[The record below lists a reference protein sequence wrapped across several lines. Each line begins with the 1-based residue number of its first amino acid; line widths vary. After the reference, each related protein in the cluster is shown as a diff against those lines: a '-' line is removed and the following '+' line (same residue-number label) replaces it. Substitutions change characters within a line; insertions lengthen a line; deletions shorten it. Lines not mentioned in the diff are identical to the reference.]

1 MLKMKRIGF
10 HIYALSQLIIL
21 AMSQFIFG
29 GNMKPKISDLLFTL
43 LFIGLYAIYYK
54 RFTSLEEEKTDIEN

>member
-1 MLKMKRIGF
+1 MNRIGF
-10 HIYALSQLIIL
+10 HIYTISQLVIL
-21 AMSQFIFG
+21 AISQFVFG

-54 RFTSLEEEKTDIEN
+54 RFTSLEEENEV